1 MPNPFLGLRHAHVK
15 KRKFSR
21 LDISRA
27 YKIDHMDSYILT
39 LLVSLFLQTAP
50 AGAQQTPPPKASIE
64 GVVVRIG
71 TSEPIAGARVT
82 LTRAIAG
89 QTLLQG
95 SPLPVPNSPTG
106 VAIVS
111 ASSGALST
119 LAPVIPSVTTD
130 RQGRFSLRDVD
141 AGSYRMT
148 VAANG
153 YARQEF
159 GQRVFGAPGTPVNVA
174 AGQTLK
180 DLSIHMTPAGNVN
193 GRITDDLGLPAVGA
207 TVQLLRASYNLNGQK
222 TFQSAGSTRTND
234 RGEYRLFWVTPG
246 RYYVY
251 AGSPPGPTRPLEL
264 GGVGDSPNGVQESYA
279 MTYYSG
285 AIDIKDATIIDV
297 QPGVDLNAIDFSLPR
312 QKLFRIRGRVID
324 ARTGQRPA
332 AATMTLGSRSLTGG
346 GFTSSSGQSYNAADG
361 TFELRDVAP
370 GAYTVGAQIQEGVQG
385 ALPPIFAAGAPPRP
399 TGSTP
404 VTVSGSDVDG
414 VMITITVGAS
424 IPGRINVEG
433 QDLSSVTGLDRI
445 RVQLNSPT
453 ALAGPAFQPTPQS
466 QPVSADGTFREDN
479 AFPGE
484 YRVSVVP
491 LPAGF
496 YVKEIR
502 FDQADALNKP
512 LVFSGSV
519 SSPLE
524 VVLSPRAAQLDGGL
538 SNEKQQVVPGVQV
551 VLVPDQHRDRID
563 LYKTAVA
570 DQNGRFAI
578 RGIAPGDY
586 KVFAW
591 EAIEQFSYFDS
602 DVLLRFESK
611 GKAVHLSESDKA
623 SIEVKLIPAD
633 GQ

>member
-1 MPNPFLGLRHAHVK
+1 MN
-15 KRKFSR
+15 S
-21 LDISRA
+21 S
-27 YKIDHMDSYILT
+27 ILT
-39 LLVSLFLQTAP
+39 LLVPLFLQSTP
-50 AGAQQTPPPKASIE
+50 AGAQQAPPAKGSIE

-71 TSEPIAGARVT
+71 TGEPIPAARVT
-82 LTRAIAG
+82 LTRSIGG
-89 QTLLQG
+89 QTTLLPG
-95 SPLPVPNSPTG
+95 GPLPPPNFPVGAAVVTS
-106 VAIVS
+106 
-111 ASSGALST
+111 SSGSLST
-119 LAPVIPSVTTD
+119 LSPSIPSVTTD
-130 RQGRFSLRDVD
+130 RQGRFSLKDVD
-141 AGSYRMT
+141 AGSYRLT

-159 GQRVFGAPGTPVNVA
+159 GQRVFGAPGTPINVA
-174 AGQTLK
+174 AGQTVK
-180 DLSIHMTPAGNVN
+180 DLSIRMTPAGNVN
-193 GRITDDLGLPAVGA
+193 GRISDDLGLPAVGA

-246 RYYVY
+246 RYYLY

-264 GGVGDSPNGVQESYA
+264 GGAGDSPNGVQESYA

-297 QPGVDLNAIDFSLPR
+297 QPAVDLNAIDFSLPR

-346 GFTSSSGQSYNAADG
+346 GFTSSTGQSYNAADG
-361 TFELRDVAP
+361 SFELRDVAP
-370 GAYTVGAQIQEGVQG
+370 GTYTVGAQIQEGVQG
-385 ALPPIFAAGAPPRP
+385 TLPPIFAAGAPPRP
-399 TGSTP
+399 TGSVP

-414 VMITITVGAS
+414 VVITITVGVS

-445 RVQLNSPT
+445 RVQLSSSS
-453 ALAGPAFQPTPQS
+453 AQLGPAFQPMPQA
-466 QPVSADGTFREDN
+466 QPVNADGTFREDS

-484 YRVSVVP
+484 YRASVVP
-491 LPAGF
+491 LPPGF

-512 LVFSGSV
+512 LVFSGSI

-524 VVLSPRAAQLDGGL
+524 VILSPRAAQLDGTVT
-538 SNEKQQVVPGVQV
+538 SEKQQTVPGIQV
-551 VLVPDQHRDRID
+551 VLIPDQHRDRTD
-563 LYKTAVA
+563 LYKTAVT
-570 DQNGRFAI
+570 DQNGRFTI

-586 KVFAW
+586 KIFAW
-591 EAIEQFSYFDS
+591 EVLEQFSYFDP
-602 DVLLRFESK
+602 DVILRFESR
-611 GKAVHLSESDKA
+611 GKVIHLSESDKA
-623 SIEVKLIPAD
+623 SVEMKVIPAE